1 VKRRRAALI
10 VAPLLVLAACGSTP
24 AGPVGGGNGDSSLPS
39 ASASPTAAPAGGNGG
54 CPDNIGAK
62 PSAGAAGAVL
72 AQYTVTIPDG
82 SDIALQ
88 AGAAPPPQPEC
99 PAGVYDLGY
108 DGQGKLSSDT
118 APPDSGIF
126 SAATSKITPSV
137 CQNGGTPSSYVMDVS
152 ASGSGDVCFLGH
164 GVIAGLHLHALDTAG
179 DSVILDVT
187 VWAA

>member
-1 VKRRRAALI
+1 MIA
-10 VAPLLVLAACGSTP
+10 APLLALVLAACGSTP
-24 AGPVGGGNGDSSLPS
+24 AGPVGGGNKDTSLPLPPS
-39 ASASPTAAPAGGNGG
+39 AAASPTAAPAGGDGS

-62 PSAGAAGAVL
+62 PPSGPAGAVL

-82 SDIALQ
+82 SAIALQ
-88 AGAAPPPQPEC
+88 AGAAPQPQAEC

-108 DGQGKLSSDT
+108 DGQGKLSADT

-126 SAATSKITPSV
+126 SAATSKLSPSV
-137 CQNGGTPSSYVMDVS
+137 CQNGATPSSYVLDVS

-164 GVIAGLHLHALDTAG
+164 GVVAGLHLHALDTAA
-179 DSVILDVT
+179 DAVILDVT